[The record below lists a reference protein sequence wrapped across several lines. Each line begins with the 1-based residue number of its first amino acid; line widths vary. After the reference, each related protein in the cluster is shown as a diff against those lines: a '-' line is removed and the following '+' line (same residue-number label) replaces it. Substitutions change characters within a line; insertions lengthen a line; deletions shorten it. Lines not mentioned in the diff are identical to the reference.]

1 MRSWTPVVSSPLS
14 IDLFCG
20 AGGITEGFRKSGFRC
35 IFAND
40 IDPDA
45 ARTFQRNHP
54 HAELAHGSIED
65 LNPNQIRRGLSVA
78 KGEIDCLVGGPPCQ
92 GFSINAPE
100 RFLQDPRN
108 ILFRNY
114 VSFVSEFRPKTL
126 LFENVPG
133 MLSLA
138 GGLVAQQVVSEIASL
153 GYAVSAKILFAA
165 HYGVPQERWRV
176 IILASRM
183 GYAPMHPR
191 PTHFASGRA
200 NFTGGR
206 NLVFRLDR
214 NDAER
219 LSAFTTVHE
228 AIGDLPTLSAGEG
241 ADEMP
246 YTQAPQ
252 SAYAEEMRDGSSV
265 LTHHVSP
272 KIAAINLERLKH
284 IKPGGSWR
292 DIPFDLLPSGMKK
305 ARRSDHT
312 RRYGRLTADGLS
324 GTVMTKMDPHW
335 GPAFHYNQERTLTVR
350 EAARLQ
356 SFPDTYSFRGARGLQ
371 YQQIGNAVPV
381 LMAHA
386 VANALIRS
394 LDRQRE
400 AAVSG

>member
-1 MRSWTPVVSSPLS
+1 MRTPLT

-20 AGGITEGFRKSGFRC
+20 AGGISEGFRRAGFRC

-40 IDPDA
+40 IDPYA
-45 ARTFQRNHP
+45 SQTFQKNHP
-54 HAELAHGSIED
+54 LTELKEGSIEN
-65 LNPNQIRRGLSVA
+65 LSPSRIRRALGVA
-78 KGEIDCLVGGPPCQ
+78 KGELDCLVGGPPCQ

-100 RFLQDPRN
+100 RFLEDPRN
-108 ILFRNY
+108 ILFRQY
-114 VSFVSEFRPKTL
+114 VSFVNEFRPKTL

-138 GGLVAQQVVSEIASL
+138 GGLVAQQVVREIANL

-176 IILASRM
+176 ILLASRT
-183 GYAPMHPR
+183 GYPPAHPR
-191 PTHFASGRA
+191 PTHFATARA

-206 NLVFRLDR
+206 HLVFRLHPT
-214 NDAER
+214 DAER
-219 LSAFTTVHE
+219 LSPYTTVHE
-228 AIGDLPTLSAGEG
+228 AIGDLPALSAGDG

-246 YTQAPQ
+246 YTQAAQ
-252 SAYAEEMRDGSSV
+252 SAYAEQMRAGASV

-272 KIAAINLERLKH
+272 NLASINLERLKH

-292 DIPFDLLPSGMKK
+292 DIPFELLPRGMKR

-312 RRYGRLTADGLS
+312 RRYGRLRGDGLS

-335 GPAFHYNQERTLTVR
+335 GPVFHYEQDRTLTVR

-356 SFPDTYSFRGARGLQ
+356 SFPDGYYFCASRISQ
-371 YQQIGNAVPV
+371 YKQIGNAVPV
-381 LMAHA
+381 LMARA
-386 VANALIRS
+386 IADTLIRS
-394 LDRQRE
+394 LEHQRK
-400 AAVSG
+400 ASVPG